1 MQNAEKVL
9 RRTQS
14 PVADVRFGFTKMC
27 SEIPGKLVED
37 PDFRCRCLGNTRV
50 IDGRHYVE
58 VQLAYGKLDVLDN
71 FVYLGDYTCPGG
83 GCELATI
90 KWCLSAWESLENS

>member
-37 PDFRCRCLGNTRV
+37 PDFRCRYLGNTRV

-71 FVYLGDYTCPGG
+71 FANLGDYTCPGG

-90 KWCLSAWESLENS
+90 K

>member
-14 PVADVRFGFTKMC
+14 PVADVRSGFTKMC

-37 PDFRCRCLGNTRV
+37 PDFRCRYLGNTRV

-90 KWCLSAWESLENS
+90 K

>member
-37 PDFRCRCLGNTRV
+37 PDFRCRYLGNTRV

-90 KWCLSAWESLENS
+90 K